1 MQDSKW
7 EDDSMDTSNT
17 DIKIEEGVVEPP
29 PTNTVNLD
37 DDTEMTEVKKEPSP
51 TDIDSKPA
59 AAIENDLAKVKIE
72 SSENDAETV
81 NVKTES
87 SDIEAVKTE
96 PTADIK
102 EEKVD
107 PNDSAV
113 TETSDNISLTKEED
127 TEEGNKSVNLESCD
141 QQPAPV
147 QMPKPKASLS
157 KKLTMSRSKLLHL
170 ETA

>member
-59 AAIENDLAKVKIE
+59 AAIGNDLAKVKIE

-113 TETSDNISLTKEED
+113 TETSDNISATKEED

-147 QMPKPKASLS
+147 QMPKPKASFS